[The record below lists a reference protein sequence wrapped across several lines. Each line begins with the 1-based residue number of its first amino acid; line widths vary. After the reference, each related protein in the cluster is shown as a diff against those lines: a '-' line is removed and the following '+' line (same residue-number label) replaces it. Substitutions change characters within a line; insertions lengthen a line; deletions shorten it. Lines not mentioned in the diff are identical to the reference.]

1 MAESKIHIAL
11 AGNPNCGKTTL
22 FNLITGQNGY
32 VGNWPGVTVEKKQ
45 APLSADKSVIIT
57 DLPGIY
63 SLSPYSPEE
72 QVSRDY
78 LMSGEADVVVQVV
91 DATNLERNLYL
102 ALQVIETGLPVV
114 VALNMAD
121 LVKKNGDAIDVA
133 HLEKALGC
141 PVVMISALKNNGV
154 DALIDKAKTTAATK
168 GSGQRHAFDS
178 AIEDVLQHIES
189 QLPASVAAN
198 RRRYYAVKMFE
209 RDSDAASAIKLTGA
223 AAQKIE
229 ALIAQ
234 CEADCDDDA
243 ESIIT
248 GERYAVIA
256 HIIDE
261 CLHRAPAKMSTS
273 EKIDRIVTN
282 RWLGLPIFAAIM
294 FGVYYLAISTF
305 GTSMTDWVNDN
316 LFGDG
321 WDFFGAAMPSVP
333 AMFEGWL
340 SAAGASDMVISLVC
354 DGIVAGVGAVL
365 GFIPQMLVLFV
376 LLSFLEDCGY
386 MARVAFVMDR
396 IFRRFGLSGK
406 SFIPMLVST
415 GCGVP
420 GVLATKTIENEKDR
434 RMTVMTT
441 TFIPCGAKLP
451 VIALVMGALIGD
463 AESTWIAPLFYFLGV
478 IAVIVSGVMLKKT
491 KLFAGRPTPFVMELP
506 SYHMPSA
513 RSWALHVWERVSAY
527 VKKAFTII
535 FASTIVVWFL
545 SNFGLFNGAFGYL
558 PAMEGIPEEFTDY
571 SLLASL
577 AGLLAWAFAPLGF
590 DSWQATAMS
599 ITGLVAKENVMATA
613 ASLLHLADATETD
626 PSLWAAFAAL
636 FPSAGAIAAFGAFN
650 LLCAPCFAA
659 MGTIRAQMNSAKW
672 TAVALGYECGFA
684 WVVGLMINQFY
695 LAAQGVFSI
704 WTVIAVLFALA
715 VLFQLFRPMPR
726 GAWDD
731 DAAERLTPA
740 GASA

>member
-1 MAESKIHIAL
+1 
-11 AGNPNCGKTTL
+11 
-22 FNLITGQNGY
+22 
-32 VGNWPGVTVEKKQ
+32 
-45 APLSADKSVIIT
+45 
-57 DLPGIY
+57 
-63 SLSPYSPEE
+63 
-72 QVSRDY
+72 
-78 LMSGEADVVVQVV
+78 
-91 DATNLERNLYL
+91 
-102 ALQVIETGLPVV
+102 
-114 VALNMAD
+114 
-121 LVKKNGDAIDVA
+121 
-133 HLEKALGC
+133 
-141 PVVMISALKNNGV
+141 
-154 DALIDKAKTTAATK
+154 
-168 GSGQRHAFDS
+168 
-178 AIEDVLQHIES
+178 
-189 QLPASVAAN
+189 
-198 RRRYYAVKMFE
+198 MFE

-434 RMTVMTT
+434 RMT
-441 TFIPCGAKLP
+441 
-451 VIALVMGALIGD
+451 
-463 AESTWIAPLFYFLGV
+463 S
-478 IAVIVSGVMLKKT
+478 
-491 KLFAGRPTPFVMELP
+491 
-506 SYHMPSA
+506 
-513 RSWALHVWERVSAY
+513 
-527 VKKAFTII
+527 
-535 FASTIVVWFL
+535 
-545 SNFGLFNGAFGYL
+545 
-558 PAMEGIPEEFTDY
+558 
-571 SLLASL
+571 
-577 AGLLAWAFAPLGF
+577 
-590 DSWQATAMS
+590 
-599 ITGLVAKENVMATA
+599 
-613 ASLLHLADATETD
+613 
-626 PSLWAAFAAL
+626 
-636 FPSAGAIAAFGAFN
+636 
-650 LLCAPCFAA
+650 
-659 MGTIRAQMNSAKW
+659 
-672 TAVALGYECGFA
+672 
-684 WVVGLMINQFY
+684 
-695 LAAQGVFSI
+695 
-704 WTVIAVLFALA
+704 
-715 VLFQLFRPMPR
+715 
-726 GAWDD
+726 
-731 DAAERLTPA
+731 
-740 GASA
+740 

>member
-1 MAESKIHIAL
+1 MAESQIHIAL

-121 LVKKNGDAIDVA
+121 LVKKNGDTIDVA
-133 HLEKALGC
+133 RLEKALGC
-141 PVVMISALKNNGV
+141 PVVMVSALKNNGV

-209 RDSDAASAIKLTGA
+209 RDSDAASAIKLTDTS
-223 AAQKIE
+223 AQKIE

-333 AMFEGWL
+333 ALFEGWL

-365 GFIPQMLVLFV
+365 GFIPQMFVLFV
-376 LLSFLEDCGY
+376 LLSFLDDCGY

-478 IAVIVSGVMLKKT
+478 VAVIVSGIMLKKT

-513 RSWALHVWERVSAY
+513 RTWALHVWERVSAY

-558 PAMEGIPEEFTDY
+558 PAMEGIPEEFTDH

-577 AGLLAWAFAPLGF
+577 AGLFAWIFAPLGF

-704 WTVIAVLFALA
+704 WTVVAVLFALA
-715 VLFQLFRPMPR
+715 ILFQLFRPMPR

-731 DAAERLTPA
+731 DTAERLTPA

>member
-234 CEADCDDDA
+234 CEADCDDDV

-478 IAVIVSGVMLKKT
+478 IAVIVSGIMLKKT
-491 KLFAGRPTPFVMELP
+491 RLFAGRPTPFVMELP

-545 SNFGLFNGAFGYL
+545 SNFGLFNGVFGYL
-558 PAMEGIPEEFTDY
+558 PAMEGIPEEFTDH

-577 AGLLAWAFAPLGF
+577 AGLLAWVFAPLGF

-684 WVVGLMINQFY
+684 WVVGLMINQFH

-704 WTVIAVLFALA
+704 WTVIAVLFAL
-715 VLFQLFRPMPR
+715 VILFQLFRPMPR